1 MSNYLNINDNMI
13 AGLNAIKSI
22 RGKTIEDSDEIEIVE
37 ITAKHAVRD
46 LEEIRNMVNN
56 QDKRGRQW

>member
-1 MSNYLNINDNMI
+1 MANYAYINDNMV

-22 RGKTIEDSDEIEIVE
+22 RGKTLDDSDDIEIVE
-37 ITAKHAVRD
+37 MTAKHAVRD

-56 QDKRGRQW
+56 QNNRCR

>member
-1 MSNYLNINDNMI
+1 MANYAYINDNML

-22 RGKTIEDSDEIEIVE
+22 RGKTIEDSDDIEIVE
-37 ITAKHAVRD
+37 TTAKHVVRD

-56 QDKRGRQW
+56 QNKRCR

>member
-1 MSNYLNINDNMI
+1 MTNYAYINDNML

-22 RGKTIEDSDEIEIVE
+22 RGKTIEDSDDIEIVE
-37 ITAKHAVRD
+37 VTAKHAVRD

-56 QDKRGRQW
+56 QDKRGR

>member
-13 AGLNAIKSI
+13 AGLKAIKSI
-22 RGKTIEDSDEIEIVE
+22 SGTVKVDSDEIEIVE

-46 LEEIRNMVNN
+46 IDEIRNMVNEAN
-56 QDKRGRQW
+56 KKER

>member
-1 MSNYLNINDNMI
+1 MANYAYINDNMV

-22 RGKTIEDSDEIEIVE
+22 RGKTIKDSDDIEIVE
-37 ITAKHAVRD
+37 TTAKHAVRD

-56 QDKRGRQW
+56 QNKRCR

>member
-1 MSNYLNINDNMI
+1 MANYAYINDNMV

-22 RGKTIEDSDEIEIVE
+22 RGKTIDDSDDIEIVE
-37 ITAKHAVRD
+37 MTAKHAVRD

-56 QDKRGRQW
+56 QNNRCR

>member
-1 MSNYLNINDNMI
+1 MAKYACITDNMI
-13 AGLNAIKSI
+13 AGLNAIKTI
-22 RGKTIEDSDEIEIVE
+22 QGKTVEDSDEIEIVE

-56 QDKRGRQW
+56 QDKRGR

>member
-1 MSNYLNINDNMI
+1 MATYACITDNMV
-13 AGLNAIKSI
+13 AGLNAIKAI
-22 RGKTIEDSDEIEIVE
+22 QGKTIEDSDEIEIVE

-56 QDKRGRQW
+56 QDKRGR

>member
-13 AGLNAIKSI
+13 AGLKAIKSI
-22 RGKTIEDSDEIEIVE
+22 RGKTVEDSDEIEIVE

-46 LEEIRNMVNN
+46 LEEIRKMVNN
-56 QDKRGRQW
+56 QDKRGR

>member
-56 QDKRGRQW
+56 QDKRGRQ